1 MESIIKNNI
10 NQYTSIMMVH
20 LIEECSKFSK
30 SQIGIKHRQHSTKFI
45 STNTIHIDNS
55 NDNASYENTRILRT
69 TTLQSAKWYIVKKN
83 YFHYTTALLSDWPP
97 KQPNRKLY
105 PCVW

>member
-1 MESIIKNNI
+1 
-10 NQYTSIMMVH
+10 MMVH

-30 SQIGIKHRQHSTKFI
+30 SQICVKHRQHSTKFI

-83 YFHYTTALLSDWPP
+83 YFHYTTALQSDWPP

-105 PCVW
+105 PCDW